1 MFASRLSRLGSIRSS
16 LQFSRTYAST
26 SVTRR
31 TAIVTGAGQ
40 GIGKAIA
47 LRLAHD
53 GFDVCV
59 NDLPN
64 NGAIVDEVV
73 KEIKGKGRN
82 AISALGDVSKQS
94 DVLSLVQS
102 SVDELGPL
110 NVMVANAGIA
120 RVKSFLELTEAD
132 LKEMFETN
140 IYGVFHCDSIAAK
153 QFIKQGGGGKII
165 NAASIVAYKP
175 FALLSHYSATKAA
188 VRSFT
193 QAFAME
199 LAPHKI
205 TVNAYAPGVV
215 GSKMWETIDE
225 GMGKINGLPKGEN
238 FKRMVDNILMGRT
251 SVPEDVSKTVSY
263 LAGPDSD
270 YVTGQTLL
278 VDGGMIFG

>member
-1 MFASRLSRLGSIRSS
+1 MFASRLGSIRSS
-16 LQFSRTYAST
+16 SLQFSRTFAS
-26 SVTRR
+26 SAITRR
-31 TAIVTGAGQ
+31 TAIVTVQ
-40 GIGKAIA
+40 VKECKAIA

-73 KEIKGKGRN
+73 KEIKAKGRN
-82 AISALGDVSKQS
+82 AISALGDVSKQA
-94 DVLSLVQS
+94 DVLSLVQA

-120 RVKSFLELTEAD
+120 RVKSMLELTEAD
-132 LKEMFETN
+132 IKEMFETN

-153 QFIKQGGGGKII
+153 QGKII

-175 FALLSHYSATKAA
+175 FPLLSHYSATKAA

-205 TVNAYAPGVV
+205 TVNGYAPGVV

-225 GMGKINGLPKGEN
+225 GMGKINGLPRGEN
-238 FKRMVDNILMGRT
+238 FKRMVDNILLGRT